1 MSKQPSKQRTRQRRA
16 PLHEKQKQVRAH
28 LSEELREEYGQRS
41 VRVNA
46 GDTVEVQRGD
56 FAGETGEVVDVD
68 LRSATINV
76 EDVTV
81 EKADGEEV
89 PRDLDASNLVVTSL
103 DLEDD
108 LREERLNQDEDDQ
121 SATADADDTEEGDDE

>member
-28 LSEELREEYGQRS
+28 LSEDLREEYGQRS

-108 LREERLNQDEDDQ
+108 LREERLEQ
-121 SATADADDTEEGDDE
+121 TENEGGDDE

>member
-28 LSEELREEYGQRS
+28 LSEELREEYGTRS

-46 GDTVEVQRGD
+46 GDTVAVQRGD
-56 FAGETGEVVDVD
+56 FAGTTGEVVDID
-68 LRSATINV
+68 LRDAVVHV

-89 PRDLDASNLVVTSL
+89 PRDLDASNLVVTGL

-108 LREERLNQDEDDQ
+108 LREERLNE
-121 SATADADDTEEGDDE
+121 TEGDE

>member
-28 LSEELREEYGQRS
+28 LSEDLREEYGQRS

-56 FAGETGEVVDVD
+56 FAGATGEVVDVD
-68 LRSATINV
+68 LRSASINV

-89 PRDLDASNLVVTSL
+89 PRDLDASNLVVTGL

-108 LREERLNQDEDDQ
+108 LREERLEQ
-121 SATADADDTEEGDDE
+121 TENEGGDDE